1 MMGAEQTPSET
12 PDAAQDFALTLRP
25 HAEAVVVDGKKA
37 EALAEAVLERS
48 KRYRRTMGEMWRYV
62 QTFARM
68 LRAYAR
74 REYTKVPW
82 RSLVMTAAALLYF
95 MMPLDF
101 IPDFL
106 LGGLVDDA
114 AVIAFVVRQVQR
126 DLDAF
131 MLWEGTHE
139 SRERPG

>member
-1 MMGAEQTPSET
+1 MGAEHTPSKTPSAAEET
-12 PDAAQDFALTLRP
+12 ALALRP

-37 EALAEAVLERS
+37 EALADAVLERS
-48 KRYRRTMGEMWRYV
+48 KRYRKALGEIWRYV
-62 QTFARM
+62 QALARM

-74 REYTKVPW
+74 REYTDVPW

-101 IPDFL
+101 IPDFV

-131 MLWEGTHE
+131 LLWEGTQD
-139 SRERPG
+139 STGRPA